1 MDDSLISHFRRG
13 ADDRW
18 VCKFALQ
25 LNTHDGHIQSFRV
38 GQTVRPGDYNYDG
51 EDLVAGLERISLTR
65 SWRPPNPP
73 RMLPYLI

>member
-1 MDDSLISHFRRG
+1 MDDNLISHFRRG

-25 LNTHDGHIQSFRV
+25 LCTRDGRLQSFRV
-38 GQTVRPGDYNYDG
+38 GQTVQPGEHNYDG
-51 EDLVAGLERISLTR
+51 EDLAAELERISLTR